1 MVRYPLS
8 SQTTGTADTIGTHLP
23 TTYTE
28 MPQTKGQSGCRSN
41 RAGFTLVELLVVIAI
56 IGILVSLLLPA
67 VQKAREAARRMMC
80 TSHLKQVGLGW
91 HNHHDTFL
99 TLPTG
104 GYSNAAMP
112 TYLDGRPGAQEKQAA
127 GWAFQILPFVEQNS
141 IYQGIGQATDL
152 ERAKQAIS
160 SPVPVYFCPS
170 RRSPEANAA
179 DGTPW
184 CMGPDQQP
192 FNSFVIFAR
201 AQTDYA
207 AGNDDGTGVLA
218 RPWDGSCS
226 TGTRTKRLMRL
237 ADLTDGTSV
246 TLMVAEKQVNRLRL
260 GQSPPPSG
268 DNYGYAAGWDST
280 VDTNQETVR
289 ATTLNPLPDTTTGE
303 RRFGSSH
310 DGGFN
315 ALLADGSVRLLTY
328 QIDAE
333 VFRRLG
339 NRSDGLP
346 LQLP

>member
-1 MVRYPLS
+1 MPT
-8 SQTTGTADTIGTHLP
+8 QPATHLP

-28 MPQTKGQSGCRSN
+28 MSQTKGQSGCRSN

-127 GWAFQILPFVEQNS
+127 GWAFQILPFVEQNAV
-141 IYQGIGQATDL
+141 YQGAGQATDL

-192 FNSFVIFAR
+192 FNSFVSFAR

-207 AGNDDGTGVLA
+207 AANDDGTGVLA
-218 RPWDGSCS
+218 RPWDGVCND
-226 TGTRTKRLMRL
+226 GTMVKRLRRL

-246 TLMVAEKQVNRLRL
+246 TLMVAEKRINRTGL
-260 GQSPPPSG
+260 GRTQSG
-268 DNYGYAAGWDST
+268 DNFGYAAGWELIPGDY
-280 VDTNQETVR
+280 TNQETVR
-289 ATTLNPLPDTTTGE
+289 ATTLIPLPDTTTTTGE

>member
-1 MVRYPLS
+1 
-8 SQTTGTADTIGTHLP
+8 
-23 TTYTE
+23 
-28 MPQTKGQSGCRSN
+28 MPRTKGQSGFRTTT
-41 RAGFTLVELLVVIAI
+41 AGFTLVELLVVIAI

-67 VQKAREAARRMMC
+67 VQKARESARRMMC
-80 TSHLKQVGLGW
+80 TSHLKQIGLGW
-91 HNHHDTFL
+91 HNHHDTYL
-99 TLPTG
+99 TLPSG
-104 GYSNAAMP
+104 GYSNRAMP
-112 TYLDGRPGAQEKQAA
+112 TFIDGRPGAQEKQAA

-141 IYQGIGQATDL
+141 IYQGSGQATDL

-170 RRSPEANAA
+170 RRSPETNTA

-192 FNSFVIFAR
+192 FNSLISFAR

-218 RPWDGSCS
+218 RPWDGACNG
-226 TGTRTKRLMRL
+226 GTRTKRLMRL

-246 TLMVAEKQVNRLRL
+246 TLMIAEKRINRAGL
-260 GQSPPPSG
+260 GRTQSG
-268 DNYGYAAGWDST
+268 DNYGYTAGWDST
-280 VDTNQETVR
+280 VNINQETVR
-289 ATTLNPLPDTTTGE
+289 ATTLIPLPDTTTGDGE

-339 NRSDGLP
+339 NRNDGLP
-346 LQLP
+346 LELP